1 MHLPELRFWKID
13 LGRKQIQDPTGKIC
27 SGKEEK
33 SVENIYTELLKRLKT
48 GCPVCLDTELLSDGS
63 TEKRLREASA
73 APELPEIYREY
84 YYPEERLI
92 ILGGGHVSW
101 PLALFGAES
110 GFSVTVVDDRPAF
123 ANRQRFPQ
131 AREVICES
139 FERCFDRLRITAYD
153 YVVVVTRGHR
163 YDMDCLRKILSGT
176 EPAYMGMMG
185 SRRRTAGVASLLKEE
200 GFDPEK
206 IGRIHMPIGL
216 SIGALTPAEIA
227 ISIMAELVQV
237 KRQSDG
243 GVQKTG
249 SIGTEVNVK
258 GGEKKKSDTDFRV
271 LERLASETRPHG
283 VVTILSTKGSV
294 PRRPGAKMIVYE
306 DGQIYGSIGGGCA
319 EAEVMRETLKYI
331 GTGKCTVKTVDM
343 TKDVSEEDVM
353 VCGGIMEALIEG

>member
-1 MHLPELRFWKID
+1 MK
-13 LGRKQIQDPTGKIC
+13 
-27 SGKEEK
+27 
-33 SVENIYTELLKRLKT
+33 NIYSELLASLKK
-48 GCPVCLDTELLSDGS
+48 GCPICLDTKVFPDGS
-63 TEKRLREASA
+63 VTKMLTEMSVGKEAD
-73 APELPEIYREY
+73 YREY

-139 FERCFDRLRITAYD
+139 FEKCFGKLQITPYD

-163 YDMDCLRKILSGT
+163 YDMDCLRQILSGT
-176 EPAYMGMMG
+176 EPAYVGMMG
-185 SRRRTAGVASLLKEE
+185 SRRRTVGVASLLEEE
-200 GFDPEK
+200 GFDKGRIE
-206 IGRIHMPIGL
+206 RIHMPIGL

-227 ISIMAELVQV
+227 VSIMAELIQV
-237 KRQSDG
+237 KRRVAQCPA
-243 GVQKTG
+243 
-249 SIGTEVNVK
+249 
-258 GGEKKKSDTDFRV
+258 SDTDFRV
-271 LERLASETRPHG
+271 LERLASENRPHG

-331 GTGKCTVKTVDM
+331 GTGKCAVKTVDM

-353 VCGGIMEALIEG
+353 VCGGIMEVLIEG